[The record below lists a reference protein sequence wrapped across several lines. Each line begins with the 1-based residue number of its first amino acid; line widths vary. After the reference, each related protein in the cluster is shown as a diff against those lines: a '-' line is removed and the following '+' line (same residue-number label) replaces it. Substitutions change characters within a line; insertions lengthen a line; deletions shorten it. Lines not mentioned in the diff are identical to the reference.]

1 MENEKP
7 KGNGMEK
14 LATFI
19 VDKRNLFFLLYIFA
33 LIFCAI
39 ATGWVKVE
47 DDITTY
53 LPDTTET
60 RQGLT
65 VMNDNFVT
73 YGTANV
79 MVSNITYDT
88 ALEIQEQLE
97 DIDGVTTVD
106 FDDTDEHYTNASAL
120 FSVSFDGEVGDA
132 HAEQALQEIRDG
144 LEGTYD
150 TSIYSEVGYD
160 SSVDLQSEMV
170 VIVIIAAIIIVL
182 VLTLTS
188 RSYAEVPV
196 LIMTFGAAALL
207 NMGTNFLCGTISFI
221 SNSVTV
227 ILQLALAIDYAI
239 ILCHRFSDEHETMP
253 TREACIA
260 ALSKAIPEISSSS
273 LTTIS
278 GLAALA
284 FMHFGIGRDLATVL
298 IKAILFSLLSV
309 FTLMPGLLVLFS
321 KLIDK
326 TRHKN
331 LVPKITA
338 VGKFDV
344 KTRFVIPP
352 IFGVIIVAAAV
363 FANLCPYCYTY
374 TDLVTAKQ
382 SERQIAYQKIKNTF
396 GSSNMVAVIV
406 PSGDY
411 ESEGKILDELDG
423 CAEVKSTMGLANIEA
438 MDGYMLTDA
447 LTPRQLAEMADLDY
461 EVAKALYG
469 AYAVDHDEYGEIING
484 LDDYKVPIYDMFKFL
499 EQEMHDGNIT
509 LSGDV
514 QDTLDDLFDQL
525 DEAQKQLQSEDYS
538 RLVVY
543 LNLPEETDETFAFV
557 DKMHDIIG
565 KYYTDDYYVV
575 GNTTSAMDLSSSFGE
590 DNLLISVLSALF
602 VILVL
607 LFTFKS
613 AGLPVLLIIVIQGS
627 IWINFSFPYLQGES
641 LYFLGY
647 LIVNSIQMGANID
660 YAIVISSH
668 YTDLKKVMRPKEAIV
683 AALNESF
690 PTIFTSGSI
699 LASAGILISV
709 LTTNPVIAA
718 IGTCLG
724 RGTIISMLLVL
735 LVLPQILILGDTII
749 ERTSFEMKGVAGMT
763 RTASGTMHI
772 NGRVRGY
779 INGVVDADI
788 NGVLH
793 GQFSA
798 NVATG
803 TEFEVDK
810 PDMYLSEE
818 NIHESSDA
826 GEETAPDTPAADDA
840 AKGGDAE

>member
-132 HAEQALQEIRDG
+132 HAEQALQEIRDK

-160 SSVDLQSEMV
+160 SSADLQSEMV

-735 LVLPQILILGDTII
+735 FVLPQILILGDTII